1 MPLVSTK
8 QMLNDAHAR
17 HYAVCA
23 FNAENMEM
31 VQAIISAAQH
41 LKAPVII
48 QTTPGTLDYADPTIY
63 AAIVKAAAE
72 SATIPVAVHLD
83 HGNSFEMAMKAVKAG
98 YTSIMIDGSKKP
110 FDENVA
116 ITKQVMDVCRAMGIP
131 VEAELGQV
139 GGKEDTQ
146 LCDKPAYADPYEVAE
161 FVRLTNVDSLAVGIG
176 TAHGIYK
183 GAPKIDVERLS
194 QIHAVVDVPLVLH
207 GTSGVPRVVVQDCIR
222 RGICKVN
229 YATDLRIAYTDG
241 VRKFLESDDKAIDPK
256 KYGQAAK
263 KEVYDCVT
271 DRIRLCGSDGKA

>member
-8 QMLNDAHAR
+8 QMLLDAQAQ

-31 VQAIISAAQH
+31 VQAIISAAQD
-41 LKAPVII
+41 LSAPVII
-48 QTTPGTLDYADPTIY
+48 QTTPGTLGYAEPAIY
-63 AAIVKAAAE
+63 AAIVQAAAKAA
-72 SATIPVAVHLD
+72 SVPVAVHLD
-83 HGNSFEMAMKAVKAG
+83 HGNSFEMVMKAVKAG
-98 YTSIMIDGSKKP
+98 YTSVMIDGSKKP
-110 FDENVA
+110 FEENVS
-116 ITKQVMDVCRAMGIP
+116 ITKRVTDVCRAMDIP

-146 LCDKPAYADPYEVAE
+146 VSDKPAYADPYEASE

-183 GAPKIDVERLS
+183 GTPQIDVERLS
-194 QIHAVVDVPLVLH
+194 QIRGMVDVPLVLH
-207 GTSGVPRVVVQDCIR
+207 GTSGVPRDVVQDCIR

-241 VRKFLESDDKAIDPK
+241 VRSFLESDGSAFDPK
-256 KYGQAAK
+256 KYGKTAK
-263 KEVYDCVT
+263 QNVYDCAA